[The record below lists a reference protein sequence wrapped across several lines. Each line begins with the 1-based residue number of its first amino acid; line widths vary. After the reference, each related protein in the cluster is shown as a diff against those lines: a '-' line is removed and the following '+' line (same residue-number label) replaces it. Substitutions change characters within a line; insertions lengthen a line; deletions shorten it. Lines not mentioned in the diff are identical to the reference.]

1 MKYNTDINI
10 IGSIPDY
17 NLIYRALPL
26 LISNPKEI
34 EVFLVSNNEYDFRT
48 EKSRKR
54 FLTALKSAFVNHQK
68 AELNLLI
75 GKLIEKFHADQQ
87 SQAILIFWIFNF
99 QNNLFFELNQFLFL
113 NYYYQGRSDLPKEDV
128 VAYIKDLISR
138 TEELKGK
145 WSEITI
151 DTIASK
157 YLTILKK
164 LDLLEGNQKK
174 KYKYIYISDEMLAI
188 YVHLI
193 DIMKASNSNFIDN
206 EYIQMVFIDKTNLVD
221 RLKKV
226 AKKDW
231 INMQVTGT
239 TFSVKGKFNSKTI
252 IDGIFG

>member
-34 EVFLVSNNEYDFRT
+34 EGFLVKNNEYDFRT

-54 FLTALKSAFVNHQK
+54 FLAVLKSAFINHEK
-68 AELNLLI
+68 SELNLLV
-75 GKLIEKFHADQQ
+75 GRLIDKFSSDQQ
-87 SQAILIFWIFNF
+87 SQALLIFWVFNI
-99 QNNLFFELNQFLFL
+99 QNALFFELNQSLFL
-113 NYYYQGRSDLPKEDV
+113 NYYYQGRSDLPKDDV
-128 VAYIKDLISR
+128 IAYIKDLISR
-138 TEELKGK
+138 TPELKGK

-164 LDLLEGNQKK
+164 LDLVDGILKK
-174 KYKYIYISDEMLAI
+174 KFKYIHLSDEMLAI
-188 YVHLI
+188 FVHII
-193 DIMKASNSNFIDN
+193 DIVKISTSNFIEND
-206 EYIQMVFIDKTNLVD
+206 YTQLAFVD
-221 RLKKV
+221 QKSLIEKLKKV

-231 INMQVTGT
+231 IQMQVTGT
-239 TFSVKGKFNSKTI
+239 SVAVKGKFNPNTI